1 MAVTFFIV
9 EDHALM
15 STGIRQFLEKDGE
28 FACAGGAETLIGAEC
43 ALRVLS
49 EQDALPDI
57 VLLDL
62 FLGEESSL
70 PLLRASFGG
79 KSLKFLVY
87 SMFSSPGIVDR
98 ALSLGASG
106 FVSKSAPT
114 AELVTALKAVA
125 AGGSYIQQSLGVGL
139 YTWRDATAS
148 LTKKEKSVLNLLLE
162 RKTVEEI
169 SASLGLNRRTVE
181 NYQSR
186 IYSKTG
192 ISGREELLSQ
202 FG

>member
-28 FACAGGAETLIGAEC
+28 FACAGGAETLKGAVC
-43 ALRVLS
+43 ALRILS
-49 EQDALPDI
+49 EKDALPDI

-70 PLLRASFGG
+70 PLLRI
-79 KSLKFLVY
+79 
-87 SMFSSPGIVDR
+87 PD
-98 ALSLGASG
+98 
-106 FVSKSAPT
+106 
-114 AELVTALKAVA
+114 
-125 AGGSYIQQSLGVGL
+125 SLGVSL

-148 LTKKEKSVLNLLLE
+148 LTKKERSVLNLLLE

-169 SASLGLNRRTVE
+169 SLALGLNRRTVE

-192 ISGREELLSQ
+192 LSGRDALLSQ